1 MSAGDKG
8 AVLIVD
14 DEPNALKVLSSILK
28 AEGYGVFESGD
39 VDGAIQIMSKEYID
53 AVITDL
59 EMPGKNGIQFFEFI
73 EENYPDIPV
82 IFITAYG
89 TVESAVSAMTRG
101 VLYYFIKPPDYVKL
115 RDVLAGAVKT
125 RRMNGEIAYLRDHMS
140 GENGMPLIVAKSRQ
154 MMEIFKAI
162 EAIKDRSCNV
172 LILGETGTGKELIAR
187 ALHYGSAKREKPF
200 IAVNCAAIPRELME
214 AELFGYEK
222 GAFTGAISRRLG
234 RFEEASG
241 GTILLDEIGELDFS
255 LQAKLLR
262 VLQEREVERLGS
274 SKRIPVDFRL
284 LCSANRDLAK
294 EVVMKNF
301 RQDLFYRINV
311 VRLDIPPL
319 RERRDDIPL
328 LVQHFVKE
336 FCLKEGRMLSVPDE
350 TMEIFMNYEWTGN
363 IRQLENVIERA
374 AALSKGE
381 RLNWKELP
389 EELLPLK
396 KKVGAADGTKT
407 LKELETRAV
416 MDVLHECKGNKSK
429 AARMLGI
436 SRKAFYKRF
445 NEFQDAPAGSIGN
458 SFIKKI

>member
-1 MSAGDKG
+1 MNAGDKG
-8 AVLIVD
+8 EVLIVD

-28 AEGYGVFESGD
+28 AEGYGVLESMD
-39 VDGAIQIMSKEYID
+39 VEGAIRIMSKEYVD

-115 RDVLAGAVKT
+115 RNVLAGAVKA
-125 RRMNGEIAYLRDHMS
+125 RRMKGEIASFTKHLP
-140 GENGMPLIVAKSRQ
+140 GENGMPLIIAKTRQ
-154 MMEIFKAI
+154 MMKIFRAI
-162 EAIKDRSCNV
+162 ESIKDRSCNV
-172 LILGETGTGKELIAR
+172 LICGETGTGKELIAR
-187 ALHYGSAKREKPF
+187 ALHYGSERSEKPF
-200 IAVNCAAIPRELME
+200 IVVNCAAIPRELME

-234 RFEEASG
+234 RFEEVSG

-274 SKRIPVDFRL
+274 SNRIPVNFRL
-284 LCSANRDLAK
+284 LCSTNRDLVK

-319 RERRDDIPL
+319 KERSDDIPL
-328 LVQHFVKE
+328 LVQQFVKE
-336 FCLKEGRMLSVPDE
+336 FCLKEGKMLSVSDE
-350 TMEIFMNYEWTGN
+350 AMEIFMNYQWTGN
-363 IRQLENVIERA
+363 IRQLRNVIERA
-374 AALSKGE
+374 VVLSKGE
-381 RLNWKELP
+381 RLTSKELP

-396 KKVGAADGTKT
+396 KKGVPAGGTKT
-407 LKELETRAV
+407 LKELETQAV

-429 AARMLGI
+429 APGC
-436 SRKAFYKRF
+436 SGYQEKRF
-445 NEFQDAPAGSIGN
+445 IKGLMSFRAHPLVPSETG
-458 SFIKKI
+458 FIKKI

>member
-1 MSAGDKG
+1 MSTGHKG
-8 AVLIVD
+8 EVLIVD
-14 DEPNALKVLSSILK
+14 DEPNALRVLSSILK
-28 AEGYGVFESGD
+28 AEGYGVFESMD
-39 VDGAIQIMSKEYID
+39 VEGAIHILSKEYVD

-115 RDVLAGAVKT
+115 KNVLAEAVKD
-125 RRMNGEIAYLRDHMS
+125 RRMKGEIASLAKHLT
-140 GENGMPLIVAKSRQ
+140 GENGMPLIIAKTHH
-154 MMEIFKAI
+154 MIKIFKAI
-162 EAIKDRSCNV
+162 ESIKDTSSNV
-172 LILGETGTGKELIAR
+172 LICGETGTGKELIAR
-187 ALHYGSAKREKPF
+187 ALHYGSARREKPF
-200 IAVNCAAIPRELME
+200 VAVNCAAIPRELME

-274 SKRIPVDFRL
+274 SNRIPVDFRL
-284 LCSANRDLAK
+284 LCSTNRDLEK
-294 EVVMKNF
+294 EVLTKNF
-301 RQDLFYRINV
+301 REDLFYRINV

-319 RERRDDIPL
+319 RERREDIPL
-328 LVQHFVKE
+328 LVQQFVKE
-336 FCLKEGRMLSVPDE
+336 FCLKEGKMLSVSDE
-350 TMEIFMNYEWTGN
+350 AMEIFMNYQWTGN
-363 IRQLENVIERA
+363 IRQLRNVIERSVV
-374 AALSKGE
+374 LSKGE
-381 RLNWKELP
+381 RLTPKELP

-396 KKVGAADGTKT
+396 KKAAPGGTRT
-407 LKELETRAV
+407 LKELQNQAV
-416 MDVLHECKGNKSK
+416 MDVLHECKGNKSR
-429 AARMLGI
+429 AAKMLGI
-436 SRKAFYKRF
+436 SRKAFYKKLK
-445 NEFQDAPAGSIGN
+445 EFQGSSTGSIGN
-458 SFIKKI
+458 SLH

>member
-1 MSAGDKG
+1 MSTGHKG
-8 AVLIVD
+8 EVLIVD
-14 DEPNALKVLSSILK
+14 DEPNALRVLSSILK
-28 AEGYGVFESGD
+28 AEGYGVFESMD
-39 VDGAIQIMSKEYID
+39 VEGAIHILSKEYVD

-115 RDVLAGAVKT
+115 KNVLAEAVKD
-125 RRMNGEIAYLRDHMS
+125 RRMKGEIASLAKHLT
-140 GENGMPLIVAKSRQ
+140 GENGMPLIIAKTHH
-154 MMEIFKAI
+154 MIKIFKAI
-162 EAIKDRSCNV
+162 ESIKDTSSNV
-172 LILGETGTGKELIAR
+172 LICGETGTGKELIAR
-187 ALHYGSAKREKPF
+187 ALHYGSTRREKPF
-200 IAVNCAAIPRELME
+200 VAVNCAAIPRELME

-274 SKRIPVDFRL
+274 SNRIPVDFRL
-284 LCSANRDLAK
+284 LCSTNRDLEK
-294 EVVMKNF
+294 EVLTKNF
-301 RQDLFYRINV
+301 REDLFYRINV

-319 RERRDDIPL
+319 RERREDIPL
-328 LVQHFVKE
+328 LVQQFVKE
-336 FCLKEGRMLSVPDE
+336 FCLKEGKMLSISDE
-350 TMEIFMNYEWTGN
+350 AMEIFMNYQWTGN
-363 IRQLENVIERA
+363 IRQLRNVIERA
-374 AALSKGE
+374 VVLSKGE
-381 RLNWKELP
+381 RLTSKELP

-396 KKVGAADGTKT
+396 KKAVPVRAGGTKT
-407 LKELETRAV
+407 LKELQNQAV
-416 MDVLHECKGNKSK
+416 MDVLHECKGNKSR
-429 AARMLGI
+429 AAKMLGI
-436 SRKAFYKRF
+436 SRKAFYKKLK
-445 NEFQDAPAGSIGN
+445 EFQGSSTGSIGN
-458 SFIKKI
+458 SLH